1 MFKMHISACISLLF
15 LLCLFFK
22 VCVCAHVCWWGFAFR
37 GIIFCFVFL
46 AFLVLI
52 CRQMDGRELQE
63 KPGIAEDE
71 NVEMK
76 DVH

>member
-1 MFKMHISACISLLF
+1 M
-15 LLCLFFK
+15 
-22 VCVCAHVCWWGFAFR
+22 CAHLCWWGFVFR

-63 KPGIAEDE
+63 EPGIAEDE